1 MELVASAAGAR
12 QVLAHLHELGID
24 PQDLGVGYI
33 DPALRQSRA
42 PRRVSARLVIDL
54 LEAAAHRLGQ
64 PDFGV
69 RHALWRN
76 LRGLDA
82 ISLTWDHVGSL
93 AEWYRLAQRYIH
105 LENSA
110 VRYDISDDGEQVAL
124 VHDVIAVLRPHATQA
139 SFTFLTMTARVFR
152 ELLGARWTPRRVEFT
167 SPPPADT
174 TLFRQ
179 FFRCR
184 VAFSADRNALVVDRA
199 DFERPLSRHNPDLVR
214 FFEQQ
219 LSARANATHDRL
231 EDQVAWIL
239 MSELAG
245 RPPSVSQVAA
255 RLGLSSRTLQRRLH
269 AAGSSYGALLLR
281 ARQQTAA
288 AHLGRSPRTSLA
300 RLGFELG
307 FSDETAASRF
317 RRLHMPARDLYDEPR
332 PDTAAPASRTSR

>member
-24 PQDLGVGYI
+24 PRDLGVGYI
-33 DPALRQSRA
+33 DPALRRSQA

-54 LEAAAHRLGQ
+54 LEAAADRLEE
-64 PDFGV
+64 PDFGL

-93 AEWYRLAQRYIH
+93 AEWYRLAQRHIH

-110 VRYDISDDGEQVAL
+110 VRYDIADEGEQLAL

-139 SFTFLTMTARVFR
+139 SFTFLAMTARVFR
-152 ELLGARWTPRRVEFT
+152 ELLGARWMPRRVEFM
-167 SPPPADT
+167 SGPPADT
-174 TLFRQ
+174 RLFKE

-184 VAFSADRNALVVDRA
+184 VEFSADRNALVVDRA

-214 FFEQQ
+214 FFERQ
-219 LSARANATHDRL
+219 LSSRANAPQDRL

-239 MSELAG
+239 VSELAG
-245 RPPSVSQVAA
+245 SPPSVSQVAE
-255 RLGLSSRTLQRRLH
+255 RLGLSSRSLQRRLH
-269 AAGSSYGALLLR
+269 AANSSYGALLLR
-281 ARQQTAA
+281 ARQETATA
-288 AHLGRSPRTSLA
+288 YLERSPRMPLA
-300 RLGFELG
+300 KLGFELG

-317 RRLHMPARDLYDEPR
+317 MRLKMPVRTPAGKKVR
-332 PDTAAPASRTSR
+332 P